1 MPLFF
6 AVTSRGLQ
14 EALVEE
20 LSELGAK
27 KIEKGPGG
35 AYFETT
41 WEGCYRV
48 NLESRIASR
57 ILKPVLDFTAYDGEE
72 LYGQVRRHD
81 FTKYIDLNQTFK
93 VESVVQDSKI
103 HDQRFVAMKVKDAIV
118 DQFRE
123 LSGERP
129 NVETGDP
136 DFKVFV
142 RGYKNQFQISI
153 DTSGDALFMRGYRR
167 EAGLAPMKE
176 NLAAGLI
183 RLTGW
188 QKDIPIVDPMCGSGT
203 ILIEAA
209 LMAMNVSPGSLRRGF
224 GFENLKEFDEAVYDR
239 VIDSVAD
246 AEKTELPFKFYGYDT
261 DRKVLQNAKDNAK
274 RAGVDHLIEFR
285 NESVATLRPP
295 EGVTKGMIITN
306 PPYGT
311 RIGDEDNLKD
321 LYRDLGHT
329 LKHNFQGWQA
339 WLLSG
344 NKDLILEMKLKASKR
359 HSIFNGPLE
368 CKFLCYD
375 MFAGALDS
383 RTFKRDI

>member
-1 MPLFF
+1 MPQFF

-14 EALVEE
+14 EVLVDE
-20 LSELGAK
+20 LTELGMK

-35 AYFETT
+35 ASFETN

-48 NLESRIASR
+48 NLCSRIASR
-57 ILKPVLDFTAYDGEE
+57 VLKPVLDFTAYDGEE
-72 LYGQVRRHD
+72 LYGQIKRHD

-93 VESVVQDSKI
+93 VEAAVQDSKL
-103 HDQRFVAMKVKDAIV
+103 HDQRFVAMKTKDAIV

-123 LSGERP
+123 KSGERP
-129 NVETGDP
+129 DVETERP

-142 RGYKNQFQISI
+142 RGYKNQFQVSI

-188 QKDIPIVDPMCGSGT
+188 KKDKPIVDPMCGSGT

-209 LMAMNVSPGSLRRGF
+209 LMALNVAPGSLRRGF
-224 GFENLKEFDEAVYDR
+224 GFERLKGFEKDTYKKVLDD
-239 VIDSVAD
+239 VSD
-246 AEKTELPFKFYGYDT
+246 AELSELPFKFYGFDT
-261 DRKVLQNAKDNAK
+261 DRKVLQIAKENAK

-285 NESVATLRPP
+285 NESVATLKPP
-295 EGVTKGMIITN
+295 VESGLLITN

-311 RIGDEDNLKD
+311 RLGDEDNLKD
-321 LYRDLGHT
+321 LYRDLGYT
-329 LKHNFQGWQA
+329 LKHRFQGWEA

-344 NKDLILEMKLKASKR
+344 NKDLILDMKLKSSRK
-359 HSIFNGPLE
+359 HFVYNGGLE
-368 CKFLCYD
+368 CRFLRYE
-375 MFAGALDS
+375 MFEGTLDS
-383 RTFKRDI
+383 RTFKKS

>member
-1 MPLFF
+1 MPKFF

-20 LSELGAK
+20 LTELGAK
-27 KIEKGPGG
+27 YVEKGPGG
-35 AYFETT
+35 AFFESS

-48 NLESRIASR
+48 NLESRLASR
-57 ILKPVLDFTAYDGEE
+57 VLKPVLDFTAYDGEE
-72 LYGQVRRHD
+72 LYGQIRRHD
-81 FTKYIDLNQTFK
+81 FTKYINNDQTLK
-93 VESVVQDSKI
+93 VESSVQESKL

-123 LSGERP
+123 QSGERP
-129 NVETGDP
+129 DIETSTP
-136 DFKVFV
+136 DFRVFV
-142 RGYKNQFQISI
+142 RGYKNNFQVSI

-224 GFENLKEFDEAVYDR
+224 GFENLKDFEESVYDR
-239 VIDSVAD
+239 VIDEVAT
-246 AEKTELPFKFYGYDT
+246 AEKAEIPFKFYGFDT
-261 DRKVLQNAKDNAK
+261 DRKVLQAAKDNAR
-274 RAGVDHLIEFR
+274 RAGVDHLIEFK
-285 NESVATLRPP
+285 NESIATLAPP
-295 EGVTKGMIITN
+295 VEKGLIITN
-306 PPYGT
+306 PPYGA

-329 LKHNFQGWQA
+329 LKHRFQGWQA

-344 NKDLILEMKLKASKR
+344 NKDLILEMKLKASRR
-359 HSIFNGPLE
+359 HTIFNGPLE

-375 MFAGALDS
+375 MFAGAMES
-383 RTFKRDI
+383 RTFKREQH